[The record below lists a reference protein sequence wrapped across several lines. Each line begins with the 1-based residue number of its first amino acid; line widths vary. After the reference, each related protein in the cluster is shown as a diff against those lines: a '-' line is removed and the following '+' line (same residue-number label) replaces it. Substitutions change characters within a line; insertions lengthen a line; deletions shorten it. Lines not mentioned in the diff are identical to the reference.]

1 MPKDT
6 WWNLPEA
13 KRRRITKVAMIE
25 FGQRGFSAG
34 SLNVIAREAGI
45 AKGSLFQYFDDKLDL
60 FATMCEEASVA
71 IQKATLV
78 GVDLLNDPYFPAL
91 RKIVHNWLEFFRRH
105 PVERGVAFAAANE
118 VDADARAAVRSVA
131 NAHFVD
137 AFRPFVKAAAARG
150 ELRDDVDLD
159 QLIAM
164 TVLLMRHLDSA
175 PFYPHVDPILGLAS
189 KRRAEVERVALELVD
204 ALERAYGRDP

>member
-1 MPKDT
+1 MPRDT
-6 WWNLPEA
+6 WWNLPDA
-13 KRRRITKVAMIE
+13 KRLRITKVAMIE

-78 GVDLLNDPYFPAL
+78 GVDLDNDPYFAAL
-91 RKIVHNWLEFFRRH
+91 RKIVHNWLAFFRRH

-175 PFYPHVDPILGLAS
+175 PFYPHVDPILGLAG
-189 KRRAEVERVALELVD
+189 KRATEVERVALELVD